1 MFYYIPS
8 VIRVTPKED
17 YHVEVM
23 FDNGKVVDYDASEL
37 LEEEECRA
45 LQSIDVFMKTCKVL
59 GGTLAWD
66 LTGANDPNDC
76 IDVDPTML
84 YECRALNDS
93 LFFMGL
99 GVMD

>member
-17 YHVEVM
+17 YHVEIM
-23 FDNGKVVDYDASEL
+23 FVDYDAAEL
-37 LEEEECRA
+37 LEEPECAA
-45 LQSIDVFMKTCKVL
+45 LQNLDVFMKTCKVL

-66 LTGANDPNDC
+66 LSGAGDPNDC

-84 YECRALNDS
+84 YECKALNDS